1 MGRERLISETMVYF
15 SSNSKGARCKQNI
28 SKAKREFQFT
38 DHIVREVG
46 SGIKGGVVI
55 IIVVVVLER
64 KEKADKHSGLL
75 AASTN

>member
-15 SSNSKGARCKQNI
+15 SSNSKGARCKQKI

-55 IIVVVVLER
+55 IIVVVLER